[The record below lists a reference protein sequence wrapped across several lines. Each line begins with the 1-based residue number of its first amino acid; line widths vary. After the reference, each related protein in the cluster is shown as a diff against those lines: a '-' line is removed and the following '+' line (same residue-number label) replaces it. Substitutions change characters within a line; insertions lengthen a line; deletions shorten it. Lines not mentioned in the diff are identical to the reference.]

1 LNGKSKLDGKK
12 RVASDSFSSVERG
25 SSVKIESRLRTQ
37 ADTYAY
43 IDWQAWSHI
52 PRRGRAPAG
61 RTGERLNLWLVAEPD
76 LTFRLLDG
84 GHATG
89 LAPELLALRSEVYG
103 NPSQAVDRF
112 RVQCRQPG
120 FILALASHGSYP
132 IGYAAGMPLRPS
144 TSWWRQL
151 TTPLP
156 EAVTAEHSGR
166 TFALTDLLVRAAWR
180 RQGVGQTLHDLEL
193 KGRTEERATLV
204 VAPSATAAQAA
215 FQSWGWRKIARALD
229 PDHGPAVFDVL
240 LRSLDGAGH

>member
-1 LNGKSKLDGKK
+1 VWPYIL
-12 RVASDSFSSVERG
+12 VRG
-25 SSVKIESRLRTQ
+25 LGCGFV
-37 ADTYAY
+37 
-43 IDWQAWSHI
+43 
-52 PRRGRAPAG
+52 
-61 RTGERLNLWLVAEPD
+61 GEPE

-84 GHATG
+84 GQAAG
-89 LAPELLALRSEVYG
+89 LATELLALRGEVYG
-103 NPSQAVDRF
+103 EEPRAADRF

-120 FILALASHGSYP
+120 FVLALASHGSYP
-132 IGYAAGMPLRPS
+132 IGYAAGMPLRQS

-151 TTPLP
+151 TSPLP
-156 EAVTAEHSGR
+156 EAVTAEHPGR

-180 RQGVGQTLHDLEL
+180 RQGVGQTLHDLVL

-240 LRSLDGAGH
+240 LRSGFS